1 MKQRFFT
8 AIIVVAALLFGLA
21 HAANAQTKGQP
32 WNERWDSCMRGAPTV
47 YDFPIASP
55 ANFLPYKPGGPYAY
69 LEHVVMD
76 DHRYVPMPL
85 RIYQNCPVQIDSA
98 FIVPAGTKR
107 QVVFKNM
114 PKDDQGQHYLINR
127 LTGRVFPE
135 FDPIDLPD
143 ADEPTPFPMLFEHYA
158 LTPGDP
164 VYKDGYRG
172 EIIAE
177 TKINGA
183 TVKYD
188 TIRYQY
194 FERPTATLNFEAP
207 GPMVAGKFELTF
219 HGELIQ
225 PENYVGY
232 DPKGRSM
239 GLIHPSSPYRIMSE
253 EDARDLS
260 RFNAYTTGAYYSLDE
275 GATWIPVPTKT
286 IKLTQ
291 SQIDELPD
299 ELNIW
304 VRLPYGCSAFI
315 PLTPGGDSLR
325 RPRKRLPDIIP
336 SITRQVIL
344 QNETGDL
351 SPTLVEPLRQI
362 YDVPTGRDFVF
373 TVHPTG
379 GNVPTLTTSRDGH
392 ISDAVGVITEVLPDG
407 AYRFTVRRVQEN
419 LTVTLK
425 YTVGTD
431 EVDGTRVWGEEGVLC
446 IMSAAASPATVYN
459 ALGHLMSRLTL
470 SAGETRRLPLAS
482 GVYLV
487 KLGNGRAY
495 KAAVR

>member
-177 TKINGA
+177 TKINGT

-225 PENYVGY
+225 PENYVGFN
-232 DPKGRSM
+232 PKAAVYN
-239 GLIHPSSPYRIMSE
+239 INT
-253 EDARDLS
+253 EDKARNLDN
-260 RFNAYTTGAYYSLDE
+260 FKEYTAGAYYSLDE
-275 GATWIPVPTKT
+275 GATWIPAPTKT

-299 ELNIW
+299 EINVW

-315 PLTPGGDSLR
+315 PLSPSGDSLR
-325 RPRKRLPDIIP
+325 RPRKRLPHVIP
-336 SITRQVIL
+336 NITREITL
-344 QNETGDL
+344 SNETGDL
-351 SPTLVEPLRQI
+351 SPTLVEPLRQY
-362 YDVPTGRDFVF
+362 YDVPTGKDFVL
-373 TVHPTG
+373 TVRPTG
-379 GNVPTLTTSRDGH
+379 NNVPTLTTSRDGH
-392 ISDAVGVITEVLPDG
+392 IPDVTGVITEVLPDG
-407 AYRFTVRRVQEN
+407 AYRFTVRKVQEN

-425 YTVGTD
+425 YTVSNA
-431 EVDGTRVWGEEGVLC
+431 EVDGTRVWGEDGTLC
-446 IMSAAASPATVYN
+446 ITSAAAGRASVYN
-459 ALGHLMSRLTL
+459 ALGRFENSLTL
-470 SAGETRRLPLAS
+470 SAGETRRLTMPV
-482 GVYLV
+482 GIYIV
-487 KLGNGRAY
+487 KLDNGRAY